1 MKDINRMGIKKK
13 KIEDGEIE
21 WPEKLTPAPP
31 CPRHKIKVK
40 VKNKGRSKPIV
51 LPEPKG

>member
-1 MKDINRMGIKKK
+1 MKNDKEKSGLK
-13 KIEDGEIE
+13 DGEIE
-21 WPEKLTPAPP
+21 CLEKLTPAPP